1 MYEIKTEDSYEY
13 FTDDQEM
20 FDFSNYSTKSKYF
33 DNSSKLVV
41 GKMKD
46 ETNGVVIKE
55 FLGWKPKMYSY
66 LLDDNS
72 KLKKQKVWTKMLP
85 QQ

>member
-55 FLGWKPKMYSY
+55 FLG
-66 LLDDNS
+66 
-72 KLKKQKVWTKMLP
+72 
-85 QQ
+85 